1 MDIATVTRLLRAAGV
16 RWIRIEM
23 ADTHGIARSKSVPLS
38 KFPAYAAKGVNFY
51 GGMLLQDA
59 SGWDI
64 PLEEELPPPDYLL
77 KPDLDTLTLLPYA
90 PGEARVIGDL
100 YRDGAPAPE
109 DPRVVCRR
117 IVERF
122 QERGWIPRSA
132 FEYEFYLLH
141 AGTREPVFRDK
152 QICSTLRNNFDPAW
166 RDELLTALEAHGI
179 AVSTLSVEN
188 APGQFEITIDPAD
201 GIAAADQ
208 AFMFR
213 TVVKEVSRKHGYIA
227 TFMTKPFIDQA
238 ASGTHLHHSLIDAST
253 GQNLFADPD
262 GPHGLS
268 ELAWHFLG
276 GLFEHARALIAV
288 FSPTPN
294 DYKRYQPGLFAPTS
308 VCWGYDNRSAAF
320 RIPADAHG
328 SKARIEN
335 RLGGAAANPYIALAA
350 SLAAGWDGIERKLK
364 PPEAIQKDVGWLEG
378 LPALPRS
385 LDEALDALEQD
396 TVLCELLGHA
406 FIETYVAVKRW
417 DAEKCRRRC
426 PDYCSPEWNRRI
438 DPYEWEEYSELI

>member
-1 MDIATVTRLLRAAGV
+1 MDIATVTRLLRAAGI
-16 RWIRIEM
+16 RWVRIEM
-23 ADTHGIARSKSVPLS
+23 ADTHGIARSKSVPIE
-38 KFPAYAAKGVNFY
+38 KFPTYAARGVNFY

-64 PLEEELPPPDYLL
+64 PLEERLPPPDYLL
-77 KPDLDTLTLLPYA
+77 KPDLDTLTVLPYA
-90 PGEARVIGDL
+90 PGEVRVLGDL
-100 YRDGAPAPE
+100 YRDGSPAPE

-117 IVERF
+117 MVERF
-122 QERGWIPRSA
+122 RARGWIPRSA

-141 AGTREPVFRDK
+141 ATTREPVFRDK

-188 APGQFEITIDPAD
+188 APGQFEITFDPAD
-201 GIAAADQ
+201 GLAAADQ

-238 ASGTHLHHSLIDAST
+238 ASGTHLHHSLIDATT
-253 GQNLFADPD
+253 GQNVFADPQ
-262 GPHGLS
+262 GMHGLS
-268 ELAWHFLG
+268 ELAWYFLG

-320 RIPADAHG
+320 RVPADAHG
-328 SKARIEN
+328 KKARIEN

-350 SLAAGWDGIERKLK
+350 SLAAGWDGIERRLE

-378 LPALPRS
+378 LPPLPRS
-385 LDEALDALEQD
+385 LDEALDALERD
-396 TVLCELLGHA
+396 TILCDLLGRP

-426 PDYCSPEWNRRI
+426 PDYRSPEWNHRI
-438 DPYEWEEYSELI
+438 DPYEWEEYGELI

>member
-1 MDIATVTRLLRAAGV
+1 MDIATVARLFRAAGV
-16 RWIRIEM
+16 CWIRIETR
-23 ADTHGIARSKSVPLS
+23 DIHGIARSKSVPLS

-122 QERGWIPRSA
+122 RERGWIPRSA

-335 RLGGAAANPYIALAA
+335 RLGGAAAHPYIPLAA
-350 SLAAGWDGIERKLK
+350 SLAAGWTGSNESSSHQRRSRRTWAGSKGCQRSRVPWTK
-364 PPEAIQKDVGWLEG
+364 RSMPSNRTQCSASCSGMRSSRPM
-378 LPALPRS
+378 LPSSGGTLRNVVAVAPTTAPRS
-385 LDEALDALEQD
+385 G
-396 TVLCELLGHA
+396 TVASTPTSGRN
-406 FIETYVAVKRW
+406 TV
-417 DAEKCRRRC
+417 
-426 PDYCSPEWNRRI
+426 S
-438 DPYEWEEYSELI
+438 